1 MSVAMPPLYCLYG
14 SMTGKAQSI
23 AEQIVQQGL
32 SKGFEVIV
40 LISGTV
46 TIHNDESILCIA
58 NFCYL

>member
-40 LISGTV
+40 LISGTAI
-46 TIHNDESILCIA
+46 IHNDESI
-58 NFCYL
+58 